1 MGDENFWGLNFWG
14 VNNFGVQIFGGSKFL
29 PVKNFLGQ
37 NFTKFPS
44 SEKFWGFGLM
54 DLSDGLAITLV
65 GRAASTKLLDLLR
78 WSSLLSWWIM
88 STVIVVVASHLP
100 FLVN

>member
-1 MGDENFWGLNFWG
+1 
-14 VNNFGVQIFGGSKFL
+14 
-29 PVKNFLGQ
+29 
-37 NFTKFPS
+37 
-44 SEKFWGFGLM
+44 M